1 MNPHNPFDNGQ
12 TTTQEATKPPHSPR
26 PSDRSE
32 RDHAGRFARGNKG
45 GPGNPFARR
54 TAALRQAMLDA
65 VTEDDLQAIVRQ
77 LIQQAREGD
86 VAAARLVLSYSIG
99 KADKAVDPDTLDVQ
113 EFQQLQ
119 QGAVA
124 NQDFLALLGGL
135 QAPLA
140 CTMLRALLPH
150 LQEAASRKIQEGMQP
165 PAAAP
170 EPEQSGRET
179 PADAVPHPTE
189 QVPAQPRPAPVK
201 PAAGRKTAP
210 RTTATAEQAAGGA
223 DREFLQ
229 AEELA
234 WLDFL
239 RAVTGQPFVGQADD
253 GDQQG
258 QIMPGLPRP
267 PSANRDF
274 IARVY
279 LTSPSVPS
287 NRSEAARSGLSAGSG

>member
-1 MNPHNPFDNGQ
+1 MITMNPHNPLDNGP
-12 TTTQEATKPPHSPR
+12 TTQEAPRPPHSPR
-26 PSDRSE
+26 PNDTSE
-32 RDHAGRFARGNKG
+32 RDHSGRFVKGNKG

-99 KADKAVDPDTLDVQ
+99 KPDRAVDPDTLDMQ
-113 EFQQLQ
+113 EFRQLQ

-124 NQDFLALLGGL
+124 NQDFLGLLGGL

-150 LQEAASRKIQEGMQP
+150 LQEAASRTIQEQMQQ
-165 PAAAP
+165 PAGTPGP
-170 EPEQSGRET
+170 EEHDHEVSEEAT
-179 PADAVPHPTE
+179 PQQTE
-189 QVPAQPRPAPVK
+189 QATGQSRPATAK
-201 PAAGRKTAP
+201 QTAGRKTAP
-210 RTTATAEQAAGGA
+210 RTTVKEQAADGA
-223 DREFLQ
+223 DREFLE
-229 AEELA
+229 AEESA

-239 RAVTGQPFVGQADD
+239 REVTGQPFVGQADD

-267 PSANRDF
+267 PSPNGCDTRL
-274 IARVY
+274 R
-279 LTSPSVPS
+279 
-287 NRSEAARSGLSAGSG
+287 